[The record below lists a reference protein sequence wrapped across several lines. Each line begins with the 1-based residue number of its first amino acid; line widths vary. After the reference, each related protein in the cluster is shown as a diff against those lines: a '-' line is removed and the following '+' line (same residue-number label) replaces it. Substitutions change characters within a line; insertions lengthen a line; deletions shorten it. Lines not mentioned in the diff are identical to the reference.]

1 MILSF
6 AVAFWRYRR
15 NTLARSRNRSTTPY
29 TTPAMSQTYPY
40 GNGFG
45 RSGRGSPFGGA
56 GGGRLSYP
64 APTYGTG
71 QTNVAPEWDPTAGF
85 APVRVVLCTQVA
97 NRSRVFAVL
106 MLYYCFVNSRRCPR
120 HTYAE
125 WRIRHPWPRHSIALG
140 LLRMAYLGRKKKCK
154 NTQSVQR

>member
-40 GNGFG
+40 RNGFG

-106 MLYYCFVNSRRCPR
+106 MLYYCFVNSRRCPPPHLR
-120 HTYAE
+120 GMANTASVAPPQYSSRPATYGL
-125 WRIRHPWPRHSIALG
+125 PRE
-140 LLRMAYLGRKKKCK
+140 KEE
-154 NTQSVQR
+154 V